1 MADTQQQPQPAV
13 PSPNFPE
20 GSIRE
25 AQDAFLSL
33 SEPEEE
39 NPKKQEAET
48 SEEVEDVEE
57 STEVEEESLEASEEE
72 SDEELQA
79 EEEDSEESEVE
90 EETTEEEDNTPDLYT
105 VKINGQE
112 IEVTEEE
119 LLKGYSRQQDYT
131 RKTQELSEY
140 RKQLDEAGQF
150 YQQEVAKT
158 QQARQEYISSLA
170 NAAQLNLASLQEYE
184 KIDWERL
191 KAEDKEEYLT
201 KRDEYREAQSHIQ
214 NLQQTYVEENQKQ
227 AQEQQYQFNQWAQ
240 EEYDKLVKLI
250 PAWGVPEQQ
259 KAIAGRLRNFANSKG
274 FKDEEVKQLFDHR
287 SILILMQAMAWE
299 EEQSKAKNLKTK
311 KVKKKVKVV
320 KSGKGIEKSASNKG
334 VRQKKMK
341 RLQQSGHVNDA
352 VGLFEDFVEL

>member
-33 SEPEEE
+33 TEPEEE
-39 NPKKQEAET
+39 TPKKKEAET

-57 STEVEEESLEASEEE
+57 STEAEEESLEASEEE
-72 SDEELQA
+72 SDEELKA

-105 VKINGQE
+105 VKINGE
-112 IEVTEEE
+112 ELEVTEEE

-131 RKTQELSEY
+131 RKTQELSKY
-140 RKQLDEAGQF
+140 RQQLDEAGQF

-158 QQARQEYISSLA
+158 QEARQQYISSLA
-170 NAAQLNLASLQEYE
+170 SAAQINLASLKEYE
-184 KIDWERL
+184 NIDWERL

-201 KRDEYREAQSHIQ
+201 KRDEYREAQANIQ
-214 NLQQTYVEENQKQ
+214 QLQQSYAQENQQQ
-227 AQEQQYQFNQWAQ
+227 AQEHQHQFNQWAQ
-240 EEYDKLVKLI
+240 EEYGKLVNII

-259 KAIAGRLRNFANSKG
+259 KSIANDLRQFAMDQG
-274 FKDEEVKQLFDHR
+274 FNEEEIKQLFDHR
-287 SILILMQAMAWE
+287 SIIILMQAKAWFDD
-299 EEQSKAKNLKTK
+299 QKRSKNLKTK

-320 KSGKGIEKSASNKG
+320 KSGKGVEKSASDKV
-334 VRQKKMK
+334 VRKNNMK
-341 RLQQSGHVNDA
+341 RLKQSGHVNDA
-352 VGLFEDFVEL
+352 VGLFEDFVDL